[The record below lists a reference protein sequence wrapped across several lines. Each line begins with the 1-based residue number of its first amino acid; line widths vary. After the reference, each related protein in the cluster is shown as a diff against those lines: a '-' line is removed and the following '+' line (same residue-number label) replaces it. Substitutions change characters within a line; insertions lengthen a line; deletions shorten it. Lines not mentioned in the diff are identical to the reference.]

1 MRVVGPGSKKP
12 LTAKEIDARVESE
25 LLFLERLEA
34 RGELSDEEK
43 RKRLTDLAKWSA
55 REYSKL
61 PAAQAVEK
69 IMGLLLNPG
78 KGGKP

>member
-1 MRVVGPGSKKP
+1 MRVVGPGSKQP
-12 LTAKEIDARVESE
+12 LTAQEIDARVESE

-43 RKRLTDLAKWSA
+43 RKRLTDLAKWST

-61 PAAQAVEK
+61 PTVQAVEK
-69 IMGLLLNPG
+69 IMNLLLNP
-78 KGGKP
+78 KTGGKP